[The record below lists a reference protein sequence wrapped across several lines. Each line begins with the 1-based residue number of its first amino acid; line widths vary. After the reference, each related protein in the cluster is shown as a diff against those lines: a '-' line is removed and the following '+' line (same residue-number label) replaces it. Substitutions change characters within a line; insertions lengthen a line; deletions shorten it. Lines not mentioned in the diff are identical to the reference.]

1 MNIQADDVSANAA
14 AFCREQIQGV
24 DPLFRISSLFADKE
38 VAQRLL
44 PLYALFACVEQLCA
58 SVSDESVAARKLEW
72 WRGALAGNDKASG
85 EHPVI
90 AELRRSGAM
99 ERLPQDSLAR
109 LLDMVAYRI
118 EAPATPG
125 VDELARL
132 CRMTGSPPLELELAV
147 AGNPASQ
154 VPSGMAARRGLMQL
168 LREDLGRERHSW
180 WLPLGLMAKYGVRR
194 DDIPGGEAAGAVND
208 LLAEAVN
215 GAIGKEADSSP
226 EKTDISFFNHHDRH
240 IYVYDELSR
249 RKLEH
254 TKKSSYKKRREILFR
269 PRAGD
274 LFCCWNAA
282 RRFSR
287 QK

>member
-1 MNIQADDVSANAA
+1 VTIQADDVSANAA

-38 VAQRLL
+38 VAERLL

-58 SVSDESVAARKLEW
+58 SVSDESVAIRKLEW
-72 WRGALAGNDKASG
+72 WRGALTGNDKASG

-90 AELRRSGAM
+90 AELNRSGAM

-118 EAPATPG
+118 EAPPTPG
-125 VDELARL
+125 VNELARL

-147 AGNPASQ
+147 AGNTASQ
-154 VPSGMAARRGLMQL
+154 VPSAMAARRGLIQL
-168 LREDLGRERHSW
+168 LREDLGRERSSW

-194 DDIPGGEAAGAVND
+194 ADIPGGEASGAVKD
-208 LLAEAVN
+208 LLTEAVD
-215 GAIGKEADSSP
+215 GATSREAASNT
-226 EKTDISFFNHHDRH
+226 EIIDISFFNQNDRH
-240 IYVYDELSR
+240 IFVYDELCR
-249 RKLEH
+249 RKLEY
-254 TKKSSYKKRREILFR
+254 TKKSSYEKRREILFR

>member
-1 MNIQADDVSANAA
+1 
-14 AFCREQIQGV
+14 
-24 DPLFRISSLFADKE
+24 
-38 VAQRLL
+38 
-44 PLYALFACVEQLCA
+44 
-58 SVSDESVAARKLEW
+58 
-72 WRGALAGNDKASG
+72 
-85 EHPVI
+85 
-90 AELRRSGAM
+90 M

-109 LLDMVAYRI
+109 LLDMAAYRI

-147 AGNPASQ
+147 AGSTASQ
-154 VPSGMAARRGLMQL
+154 VPFGMASRRGLIQL

-194 DDIPGGEAAGAVND
+194 ADITGAEAAGAVKD
-208 LLAEAVN
+208 LLAEAVD
-215 GAIGKEADSSP
+215 GVSGREASSDT
-226 EKTDISFFNHHDRH
+226 ESTDISFFNQQDRH
-240 IYVYDELSR
+240 IYVYDELCR

-254 TKKSSYKKRREILFR
+254 TKKSSYNKRREIMFR

-282 RRFSR
+282 RRFNR